1 VQHFFWR
8 RLVVI
13 GGLCGALSA
22 GAAPVAELVVGQSL
36 PLSGEQA
43 ALGRQLRLGADLWFA
58 HVNATGGIQGT
69 AIRHVVLDDAFDP
82 ASVVRNTRQLVQQE
96 QVSVLMGYPQAQG
109 VRALLTQKLLAVSGV
124 PLLGPA
130 TGAGWLREPVHPQVF
145 PVRAG
150 HAGEAEHLAGHLATL
165 GARRIAMV
173 HAADEDGLGAV
184 DALRAALTRK
194 GLTLAGA
201 ATLGPEGPDA
211 AVTALRAL
219 RPEAIVLMAPTRHV
233 AAFAKAYRGTGET
246 AQLLSFARAD
256 HQEVLTQVGPTVAR
270 GMGFTQVVPYPY
282 GGARPLV
289 REYRALL
296 ATYGPMDAAPSYAGF
311 EAFIAAKVLVE
322 ALRRAGGTAWSPGRV
337 ATALE
342 QLGTLDLGGF
352 VVRYGRG
359 ERQGGRY
366 VDFTVLG
373 SEGQLLR

>member
-1 VQHFFWR
+1 MQQFFWR

-22 GAAPVAELVVGQSL
+22 GAAPMVELVVGQSL

-69 AIRHVVLDDAFDP
+69 PIRHVVLDDAFDP
-82 ASVVRNTRQLVQQE
+82 SRVVRNTRQLVQQE

-109 VRALLTQKLLAVSGV
+109 VRAVLAQKLLTVSGV

-130 TGAGWLREPVHPQVF
+130 TGADWLREPVHPQVF
-145 PVRAG
+145 PVRTG
-150 HAGEAEHLAGHLATL
+150 HVGEAEHLAGHLAML
-165 GARRIAMV
+165 GARRITML
-173 HAADEDGLGAV
+173 HAADEDGFGAQ
-184 DALRAALTRK
+184 DALRAALARK
-194 GLTLAGA
+194 GLALAGA
-201 ATLGPEGPDA
+201 AAFGPSGADG
-211 AVTALRAL
+211 AVLALRAWQ
-219 RPEAIVLMAPTRHV
+219 PEAVVLMAPAPQV
-233 AAFAKAYRGTGET
+233 AAFAKAWRGAGET
-246 AQLLSFARAD
+246 AHLLSFARAD
-256 HQEVLTQVGPTVAR
+256 HQEVLAQAGTSAAR

-289 REYRALL
+289 REYRGLL

-322 ALRRAGGTAWSPGRV
+322 ALRRAGGTAWTPGRV

-342 QLGTLDLGGF
+342 QLGTLELGGF
-352 VVRYGRG
+352 VVRHARG
-359 ERQGGRY
+359 ERHGARY